1 MIASRRIF
9 GGFNGSVRRLG
20 SVGGALSVTS
30 CFDLVFWNI
39 VDAFVKSFLVAL
51 NVCCRLPLWVSALAS
66 YILRRKM
73 TPQAA
78 APKLATPSI
87 KKKADSASRVKSKY
101 WNSDGNP
108 ENVHSESPWPK
119 KRRIDKDSASNGP
132 GQVRLQSLPA
142 GDSTTVANKEQH
154 KRRFEDAFDFRPK
167 TASGIKEEP
176 QDEPATAAARPAT
189 LTQHFVTTK
198 SGQPAT
204 ASKTTSLAPRRD
216 DPAEASK
223 ETTVEITERSAVVTA
238 LAYVHDGAVTEA
250 VAALVLRRA
259 RQTASPG
266 QGNVYDA
273 AFIRGILADLDA
285 RCVDSDR
292 RAFVTEML
300 ARPLQRQLETLR
312 SSSESLLSCLASINT
327 PQPSSPTSKTPR
339 RAD

>member
-1 MIASRRIF
+1 M
-9 GGFNGSVRRLG
+9 
-20 SVGGALSVTS
+20 
-30 CFDLVFWNI
+30 
-39 VDAFVKSFLVAL
+39 
-51 NVCCRLPLWVSALAS
+51 P
-66 YILRRKM
+66 
-73 TPQAA
+73 PQAGTN
-78 APKLATPSI
+78 LVATPSI
-87 KKKADSASRVKSKY
+87 KKKAESASRVKSKY
-101 WNSDGNP
+101 WNSDGKP
-108 ENVHSESPWPK
+108 ENAHSDPPYPK
-119 KRRIDKDSASNGP
+119 KRRTDASSTTNGS
-132 GQVRLQSLPA
+132 GQVRLPSLPA
-142 GDSTTVANKEQH
+142 GDTTTAANKEQH

-176 QDEPATAAARPAT
+176 QDETATATARPAT

-204 ASKTTSLAPRRD
+204 ASKTTPLAPKRD

-223 ETTVEITERSAVVTA
+223 ETTADITERSAVVTA

-327 PQPSSPTSKTPR
+327 PQPSSPTSRSLR